1 MSISVPTPWWRS
13 SRGAAA
19 VMSALLVAALL
30 GSTLVGPGDF
40 SMTDIV
46 QVLHSHAGGARASGP
61 AEAILW
67 ELRFPRI
74 LLAAAVGA
82 ALGGAGAVCQG
93 LFRNPLAEPGVL
105 GVSTGAAVAVV
116 LGFVLGLDVGALW
129 MTPLLAACGA
139 AAVLTA
145 LFVLSTGREN
155 ISVLLL
161 TGVAL
166 SAVLSAAMSVLLSL
180 TMAQWDLAQK
190 ALSWLMGSFDG
201 RGWMH
206 VRWAGIPM
214 VVSFVSMW
222 ALHRP
227 LDVLRLGEDSA
238 ATLGV
243 VRSRVR
249 LFAAAAVALA
259 SGTATAMVGVIA
271 FVGLVVPHVARAWVA
286 PTYAAIIPASM
297 VLGAVL
303 MVGVDTIVRALAP
316 LHASP
321 GALMSVVGGIFLVV
335 LLRRHEEI
343 VR

>member
-1 MSISVPTPWWRS
+1 MSSSMRTPWWRT

-19 VMSALLVAALL
+19 ISIAVLVVAVL

-40 SMTDIV
+40 GVLDIV
-46 QVLHSHAGGARASGP
+46 AVLRSRFGGPRASPG
-61 AEAILW
+61 AMSILW

-74 LLAAAVGA
+74 LLAAGVGA

-105 GVSTGAAVAVV
+105 GISTGAAVAVV

-139 AAVLTA
+139 AAVLAA
-145 LFVLSTGREN
+145 LFALSTGREN

-190 ALSWLMGSFDG
+190 SLGWLMGSFDG

-206 VRWAGIPM
+206 VRWGGIPLL
-214 VVSFVSMW
+214 VSFVALW

-227 LDVLRLGEDSA
+227 LDVLRLGEESA

-243 VRSRVR
+243 ARSRVR
-249 LFAAAAVALA
+249 ALAAVAVALA
-259 SGTATAMVGVIA
+259 SGAATAMAGVIA
-271 FVGLVVPHVARAWVA
+271 FVGLVVPHIARAWVA

-297 VLGAVL
+297 ALGAVL
-303 MVGVDTIVRALAP
+303 MIAVDTIVRALAP

-343 VR
+343 AR